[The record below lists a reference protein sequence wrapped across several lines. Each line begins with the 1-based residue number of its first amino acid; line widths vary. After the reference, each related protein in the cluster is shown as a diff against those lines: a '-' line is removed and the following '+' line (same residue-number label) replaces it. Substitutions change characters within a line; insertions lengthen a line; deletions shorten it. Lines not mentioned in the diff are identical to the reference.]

1 MKQAVNRIQSQ
12 NTQQYSE
19 EEYLN
24 AKVERYNITPGNLNE
39 IDGYNCEYCHNRG
52 HIAILADGEM
62 RTRECPQC
70 SNIRKSI
77 RFFNNSG
84 LARCTFESFKTE
96 NEWQKNLLQA
106 VQSYSANVNGKW
118 LFIGG
123 QSGSGKTHLCSA
135 VLREFIFNY
144 RKEVLLF
151 EWAEKSKKMKQLIND
166 PKYDTELYKY
176 KSVPVLYIDDLFKV
190 KRGETATAADINL
203 AFEFLDYRYRNN
215 LITIISSEFSIDDI
229 ITIDEAT
236 GSRIKHKAQEYALH
250 IGKDRNKNYRLK

>member
-1 MKQAVNRIQSQ
+1 MEQAKNRIQHP
-12 NTQQYSE
+12 NTQPYSE
-19 EEYLN
+19 EKYLQ
-24 AKVERYNITPGNLNE
+24 ARCESYNSTPGNINE
-39 IDGYNCEYCHNRG
+39 IDGYNCEYCHNKG
-52 HIAILADGEM
+52 HLAILVDEEM
-62 RTRECPQC
+62 CTQECPKC
-70 SNIRKSI
+70 ANIRKSI
-77 RFFNNSG
+77 RFFTRSG
-84 LARCTFESFKTE
+84 LAGCTFESFRIE
-96 NEWQKNLLQA
+96 HEWQKSLLQA
-106 VQSYSANVNGKW
+106 VQNYLANVNGKW

-135 VLREFIFNY
+135 VLHEFIFKD
-144 RKEVLLF
+144 RKEALLF

-166 PKYDTELYKY
+166 PKYDTEFNKY
-176 KSVPVLYIDDLFKV
+176 KSIPILYIDDLFKV

-203 AFEFLDYRYRNN
+203 AFELLDYRYRNN